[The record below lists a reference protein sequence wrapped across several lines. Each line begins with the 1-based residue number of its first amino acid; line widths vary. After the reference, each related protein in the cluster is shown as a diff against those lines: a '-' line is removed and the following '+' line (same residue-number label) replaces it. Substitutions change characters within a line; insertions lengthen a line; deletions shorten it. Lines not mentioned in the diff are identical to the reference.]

1 MDRCS
6 AREVQ
11 ELGPTPAVPRRRF
24 CQVKERAKSLSRVQ
38 LCDLMDDGPP
48 VASVHGI
55 LQNTGV
61 DCHFL
66 LPGIFQTQGVNLP
79 VLLMSPALAGGFLY
93 N

>member
-1 MDRCS
+1 MALHGRYKSWGQLLLFPED
-6 AREVQ
+6 
-11 ELGPTPAVPRRRF
+11 F

-38 LCDLMDDGPP
+38 LCDPVDDGPP

-79 VLLMSPALAGGFLY
+79 VFLMSPALAGGFLY